1 MKIFRSRKA
10 LSPVVATIIL
20 IAVTVAVSIAVAA
33 WMGALTFSFMAT
45 EQIKMT
51 NAQFYNAVT
60 LPIVNPPYPAGT
72 NVTVTMQNTG
82 TTSVTVTQI
91 NINNGPT
98 NWLTTPFTISA
109 NTQVIANITYT
120 LGGGWAYGANYEIE
134 ARTAKGNEFTYAV
147 TAPTS

>member
-45 EQIKMT
+45 EQIKIT
-51 NAQFYNAVT
+51 NTQFYLDHLA
-60 LPIVNPPYPAGT
+60 PDGT
-72 NVTVTMQNTG
+72 DNMTITMQNVG

-98 NWLTTPFTISA
+98 NYLVAQFTIPA
-109 NTQVIANITYT
+109 NTQMLANITFA
-120 LGGGWAYGANYEIE
+120 WAYGSNYEIE
-134 ARTAKGNEFTYAV
+134 ARTAKGNKFTYAV
-147 TAPTS
+147 VAPTS

>member
-45 EQIKMT
+45 EQVKIT
-51 NAQFYNAVT
+51 QAQFYYALD
-60 LPIVNPPYPAGT
+60 LPSGYPTGT
-72 NVTVTMQNTG
+72 NITITMQNVG

-91 NINNGPT
+91 NVNNGPT
-98 NWLTTPFTISA
+98 NWLTSPTTITIPA

-120 LGGGWAYGANYEIE
+120 PAWTYGANYEFE
-134 ARTAKGNEFTYAV
+134 ARTAKGNEFTY
-147 TAPTS
+147 TAYAPSS

>member
-51 NAQFYNAVT
+51 NAQFY
-60 LPIVNPPYPAGT
+60 VNN

-82 TTSVTVTQI
+82 TTSVTITQI

-98 NWLTTPFTISA
+98 NYLTAPFTIPS
-109 NTQVIANITYT
+109 NTQVVANITFA
-120 LGGGWAYGANYEIE
+120 WAYGSSYEFE

>member
-51 NAQFYNAVT
+51 NAQFYLLHGAPDST
-60 LPIVNPPYPAGT
+60 D
-72 NVTVTMQNTG
+72 NVTITMQNVG

-91 NINNGPT
+91 NVNNAPT
-98 NWLTTPFTISA
+98 NYLVTSFTIPA
-109 NTQVIANITYT
+109 NTQVVANITYQ
-120 LGGGWAYGANYEIE
+120 WNYGSNYEIE

>member
-45 EQIKMT
+45 EQIKIT
-51 NAQFYNAVT
+51 QAQFYLGKGA
-60 LPIVNPPYPAGT
+60 PD
-72 NVTVTMQNTG
+72 TVDNMTITMQNTG

-98 NWLTTPFTISA
+98 NYLVTPFTMAS
-109 NTQVIANITYT
+109 NTQVVANITFT
-120 LGGGWAYGANYEIE
+120 WAYGSNYEIE

-147 TAPTS
+147 YAPSS